1 MTDQTAPDELSLR
14 DVFEILRRNLA
25 WLLIVPAIIAG
36 LTLIAS
42 LVLPKTFSSDS
53 SLSVT
58 YRLTPL
64 GVGGAAE
71 SDFSDLRAVPPVTA
85 LLQAFTQELRNFPMV
100 RDDKPGTYTAKFNDK
115 NGLWQLTAK
124 GDTAEQAVQH
134 ATVLMK
140 SAIDYVT
147 KRITEIVRGNIQ
159 AGLSQATLDSAA
171 SMDAIKKIDARLNS
185 ERTTKT
191 ANAGTAAALESQGVS
206 PLSARANDPGYA
218 TLQLRK
224 ADLEARLVTSQGK
237 MASAQNFLDDPA
249 RLTQYSKQMLQVQ
262 VLSDPALPEEADS
275 PKPLLYTVLAAVLGL
290 LIAIVGVFVA
300 EAIRS
305 PNEPAAAPQKAALPG
320 SDAPRTIA
328 R

>member
-14 DVFEILRRNLA
+14 DVFEILKKNAL
-25 WLLIVPAIIAG
+25 WLLIVPVLVAG

-42 LVLPKTFSSDS
+42 LLLPKTFSSDS

-64 GVGGAAE
+64 GVGGGTE

-85 LLQAFTQELRNFPMV
+85 LLQAFSQELRNFPMV
-100 RDDKPGTYTAKFNDK
+100 RDDKPGTYSAKFNDK
-115 NGLWQLTAK
+115 NGLWQLSAK
-124 GDTAEQAVQH
+124 GDSADQAVQH
-134 ATVLMK
+134 ATVLTK

-159 AGLSQATLDSAA
+159 AGLSQATLDSTAA
-171 SMDAIKKIDARLNS
+171 LAAIKKIDARLGA
-185 ERTTKT
+185 ERTTK
-191 ANAGTAAALESQGVS
+191 AASAGTAAALESQGVS
-206 PLSARANDPGYA
+206 PLSARSTDPGYA

-224 ADLEARLVTSQGK
+224 ADLEARLVTIQGK
-237 MASAQNFLDDPA
+237 MASAENFLADPA
-249 RLTQYSKQMLQVQ
+249 RLTEYSKQMLQIQ

-275 PKPLLYTVLAAVLGL
+275 PKPVLYTVLAAVLGL
-290 LIAIVGVFVA
+290 LIAVVGVFVA

-305 PNEPAAAPQKAALPG
+305 PNEPVLVPQKAALPG